1 MVDEELKQKYYK
13 ILINNATFKISVDV
27 KKGKNME
34 NVLKDLIDVRKKW
47 RDYLLMGKMRDEE
60 KG

>member
-13 ILINNATFKISVDV
+13 ILINNETFKISVDV

-47 RDYLLMGKMRDEE
+47 RDYMLMGKMRDEE
-60 KG
+60 RG

>member
-47 RDYLLMGKMRDEE
+47 RDYMLMGKMRDEE
-60 KG
+60 RG

>member
-13 ILINNATFKISVDV
+13 ILINNETFKISVDV

-60 KG
+60 RG